1 MATPTN
7 SKRITSDAERY
18 AAVAALRVKGD
29 RYGHAGIAA
38 LAHELALN
46 LNGDKMA
53 AGAATRIADATGY
66 DKGTVSRVSK
76 VVRTNLKARGAA
88 LRLNVMEID
97 KSQANLDAAVK
108 VGEMFKR
115 QPSVKGEGSGAAD
128 ESNVDVLAILEA
140 WLTES
145 TDEQIRPR
153 MTQIQDVLKRV
164 ARERGIL
171 KSANAA

>member
-7 SKRITSDAERY
+7 SKRIVSDAERH
-18 AAVAALRVKGD
+18 AAIAALRIKGD

-38 LAHELALN
+38 LARELALN

-88 LRLNVMEID
+88 LKLDTMSID
-97 KSQANLDAAVK
+97 KSQANLDAAVA
-108 VGEMFKR
+108 VGELFKR
-115 QPSVKGEGSGAAD
+115 QPAVKGSGSGAAD
-128 ESNVDVLAILEA
+128 ESNVDVLAVLEA
-140 WLTES
+140 WLNDS

-153 MTQIQDVLKRV
+153 MTQVQDMLKRI
-164 ARERGIL
+164 ARERGII
-171 KSANAA
+171 KNAA